1 MKFKLK
7 VLQINSLCDFDL
19 SWGNGCNLN
28 VQLEYP
34 TLLTH
39 LYYQWQQA
47 YFNYYTGLRGKVT
60 EGAGTA
66 PPKDWRAILVE
77 AEAKL
82 LDRFHHWLL
91 SPELFPI
98 RREIA
103 NVASRS
109 SVKWV
114 DVFLTCISSELARF
128 PWETWQIGADI
139 NAVGKIRIARTPN
152 NIQYEP
158 VRPLRRKPRILA
170 IFGDDT
176 GVNLELDRQVLQQK
190 FRKIAQIQFEGW
202 KQGETDSNALKNRI
216 CRAIAD
222 KKGWDILFFAGHSN
236 EAGLIGG
243 ELRIAPEMAMFIAE
257 LEPCLKQAKQNGLQ
271 FAIFN
276 SCSGIDI
283 AESLINLGLNQV
295 VVMREPIH
303 NKVAQDFLPQF
314 LHYLAEYKDVHEA
327 IRETYVFFKQQEKRL
342 NYPSAYLVPSIFRHP
357 EAELFHLQKSRWWR
371 LLCPNPV
378 EGIALTSVL
387 AMSLLYPIQDLL
399 LDLRLS
405 GQARYR
411 QRTGQI
417 PPPQKTPVLL
427 VQIDQDSINYSQQE
441 IQAACPLNY
450 RYLGQLVNRISQLN
464 ASVVGIDY
472 ILDRDQQQPEN
483 AAFLA
488 EAIQTAV
495 KQNTWFIFAALETA
509 NPPAGISDRLASLN
523 WSMEADINI
532 YPGFMELLSANE
544 NCDERCPFAYL
555 LALTHQFNSSPDLNQ
570 LTQPRLNNQNSLR
583 SELFKILDNTILK
596 DDYVNYLSQ
605 LRLPKI
611 TNLFK
616 LQWLHPIIDLSLPPN
631 RIYETVSAQDMLN
644 SSSVPSN
651 IKNQV
656 VIIAPGGYVGAGIG
670 CEKETEG
677 GGDNFSLPSAIGV
690 WKGASQNWFT
700 GGEYH
705 AYIVHHLLTKKFVVP
720 IPDFW
725 MILCAALVGKCTLII
740 LEENAYRQK
749 QLRMVLGGATLV
761 YILVSLQ
768 IYISWAIL
776 IPCFFPI
783 VVFWSYL
790 IGGRNHES

>member
-28 VQLEYP
+28 IQLEYP

-39 LYYQWQQA
+39 LYHQWQQA

-82 LDRFHHWLL
+82 LDRFHNWLL

-103 NVASRS
+103 NAASRS

-128 PWETWQIGADI
+128 PWETWQIGTDI

-152 NIQYEP
+152 NIQYES

-190 FRKIAQIQFEGW
+190 FRKIAQIQVEGW
-202 KQGETDSNALKNRI
+202 KQGETDSNALKTRI

-243 ELRIAPEMAMFIAE
+243 ELRIAPQMAMFIAE

-314 LHYLAEYKDVHEA
+314 LQCLAEYKDVHEA

-342 NYPSAYLVPSIFRHP
+342 NYPSSYLLPSIFRHP
-357 EAELFHLQKSRWWR
+357 EAELFQLQKSRYSR
-371 LLCPNPV
+371 ILSHLLCINPV
-378 EGIALTSVL
+378 ERVALASVL
-387 AMSLLYPIQDLL
+387 AVSLLYPIQDKFI
-399 LDLRLS
+399 DLRLF
-405 GQARYR
+405 GQALYR
-411 QRTGQI
+411 QQTGQI
-417 PPPQKTPVLL
+417 PLPQKTPVLL
-427 VQIDQDSINYSQQE
+427 VQIDQDSLGNSQQE
-441 IQAACPLNY
+441 IQASCPINY
-450 RYLGQLVNRISQLN
+450 RYLGQLINRISQLN
-464 ASVVGIDY
+464 AAVIGIDY
-472 ILDRDQQQPEN
+472 ILDQDQQQPEN
-483 AAFLA
+483 AAILA
-488 EAIQTAV
+488 EAIQSGV
-495 KQNTWFIFAALETA
+495 KQERLFIFAARETT
-509 NPPAGISDRLASLN
+509 NPPERVSDNIANLN
-523 WSMEADINI
+523 WSMEADIQFF
-532 YPGFMELLSANE
+532 PGFVELLSSTE
-544 NCDERCPFAYL
+544 SCDERCPFAYL
-555 LALTHQFNSSPDLNQ
+555 LALTHQLNSSSYLKKIAP
-570 LTQPRLNNQNSLR
+570 PRLENQTSLR
-583 SELFKILDNTILK
+583 SELFKNLEENNFNNKYI
-596 DDYVNYLSQ
+596 NYLSQ
-605 LRLPKI
+605 LKLPKI
-611 TNLFK
+611 SNFFR

-631 RIYETVSAQDMLN
+631 RVYETVSAQDILN

-651 IKNQV
+651 IENQV
-656 VIIAPGGYVGAGIG
+656 VIIAPGGYVEAGID
-670 CEKETEG
+670 CQ
-677 GGDNFSLPSAIGV
+677 GGDNFPLPRSTSF
-690 WKGASQNWFT
+690 WKGASQSWFT

-705 AYIVHHLLTKKFVVP
+705 AYIVHHLLINRLVVP

-740 LEENAYRQK
+740 FEENAYRQN
-749 QLRMVLGGATLV
+749 QLRIVLGGATLV
-761 YILVSLQ
+761 YILVTLQ

-790 IGGRNHES
+790 IGGHNHESQ